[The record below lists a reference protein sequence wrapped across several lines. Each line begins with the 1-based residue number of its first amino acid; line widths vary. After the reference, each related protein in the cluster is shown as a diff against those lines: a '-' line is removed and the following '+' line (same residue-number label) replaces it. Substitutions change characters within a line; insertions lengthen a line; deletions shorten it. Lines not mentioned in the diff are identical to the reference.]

1 MVDLVLLYYIVVDVD
16 CRNIQQQQVV
26 CMMTL
31 LARNYL
37 DDYKNHHML
46 EKMNRIYP
54 ELKIFGKFESRG
66 KIREIRGCHIRLN
79 RLV

>member
-1 MVDLVLLYYIVVDVD
+1 MEDLVLLYYIVVDVD

-46 EKMNRIYP
+46 EKMNHIYP
-54 ELKIFGKFESRG
+54 ELKVFG
-66 KIREIRGCHIRLN
+66 EIRGKSERI
-79 RLV
+79 

>member
-1 MVDLVLLYYIVVDVD
+1 MGVLVLLYCILVDVD
-16 CRNIQQQQVV
+16 CRNIQQQQVA

-37 DDYKNHHML
+37 DDYKSHHML

-54 ELKIFGKFESRG
+54 KKYDWDPL
-66 KIREIRGCHIRLN
+66 
-79 RLV
+79 

>member
-1 MVDLVLLYYIVVDVD
+1 MGDLVLLYYIVVDVD

-46 EKMNRIYP
+46 EKMNHIYP
-54 ELKIFGKFESRG
+54 ELKIFGEIRG
-66 KIREIRGCHIRLN
+66 KIRENRGCHIRTPIN
-79 RLV
+79 YRL